1 MRQTSTELAD
11 LVVDRPLITSE
22 LHIPNDWYGHASVIK
37 RYAGIESGYSIKG
50 VIEHGIAFSGKVE
63 QFEAHAPLPVAFV
76 TSVPRMKA
84 LKAASQ
90 KTTFILGNY
99 LAYTPYLSSL
109 EELERE
115 RKRLGRTLLVMPAHS
130 THHIDALYD
139 INAYCVALSE
149 LGKDFQTV
157 QVCLYWKD
165 VLRGMAEVYKAYG
178 FEVVTAGHMY
188 DTYFLPRLKSII
200 DSASVV
206 TMNFIGSQV
215 GYAVYL
221 NKPVHYLSIGSVK
234 SKLADDGDPAVY
246 IPDFEEVARYPGQ
259 RMLIE
264 QMKELRSDIPNELRQ
279 LVGEI
284 WGFEHIRHPYE
295 LRELIYLAEEL
306 YNHSRTGTHHIS

>member
-1 MRQTSTELAD
+1 MRQTSLELAE
-11 LVVDRPLITSE
+11 LVLDRPLVTE
-22 LHIPNDWYGHASVIK
+22 EFHAPNDWYGHASVIK
-37 RYAGIESGYSIKG
+37 RYAGIDPGCPIKG

-76 TSVPRMKA
+76 TSVSRMKA
-84 LKAASQ
+84 FNAASQ

-99 LAYTPYLSSL
+99 FSYTPYLSSL

-130 THHIDALYD
+130 THHIEALYD
-139 INAYCVALSE
+139 IHAYCGALSE

-165 VLRGMAEVYKAYG
+165 VLRGMAEVYRAYG

-188 DTYFLPRLKSII
+188 DKYFLPRLKSIM
-200 DSASVV
+200 DCASVV
-206 TMNFIGSQV
+206 TMNFIGSHV

-221 NKPVHYLSIGSVK
+221 NKPVHYLSIGPVK
-234 SKLADDGDPAVY
+234 SKLADDGDPSVF
-246 IPDFEEVARYPGQ
+246 IPDFELVPQYPGQ

-264 QMKELRSDIPNELRQ
+264 QMKELRSDIPNELKQ

-284 WGFEHIRHPYE
+284 WGFEYIRHPNE
-295 LRELIYLAEEL
+295 LRELIYVAEEL
-306 YNHSRTGTHHIS
+306 YNHYRTGAPQIS